1 MKVLAQRVT
10 TASCIIEGD
19 VTAAISKGLLIY
31 VSFKTGDDSSLVPK
45 MAEKTAKLRI
55 FEDDL
60 GKMNKSVL
68 DTSRSL
74 LVIPQFTLE
83 ADTTKG
89 HRPSFK
95 EALTPEKA
103 ETLFLY
109 YIQRLKKEGVTVK
122 TGRFQ
127 TEMHIQST
135 NHGPVS
141 VMMERVNNHDQKDDR
156 KRT

>member
-95 EALTPEKA
+95 EA
-103 ETLFLY
+103 
-109 YIQRLKKEGVTVK
+109 
-122 TGRFQ
+122 
-127 TEMHIQST
+127 
-135 NHGPVS
+135 
-141 VMMERVNNHDQKDDR
+141 
-156 KRT
+156 